1 MGFQLL
7 VYIAYYG
14 NQSVLSHYIM
24 WSLNFDESISSGVV
38 DGYEVEKSIIQT
50 LYCVSKH
57 PLLRILNSLGFVWT
71 V

>member
-1 MGFQLL
+1 
-7 VYIAYYG
+7 
-14 NQSVLSHYIM
+14 M